1 MREFANAFMSPDSA
15 FGRVM
20 TKIGIIIAA
29 NLMFVLFSLPIVTI
43 GASYAGLYRVMF
55 KTLRSGGVTNPF
67 KQFWIGF
74 KTCFL
79 QATAVSLIYA
89 VLMVEGYFGLRICWQ
104 AGGMLSYFQYA
115 LYGVALLI
123 TLTLIYT
130 FPSIA
135 AFEGTIGNHIR
146 NAIYFAF
153 HKPWWILVNL
163 FFHIFP
169 LYLTYSDPHLM
180 PLYAFCWFFFGFGAI
195 TMLTARLLIKD
206 YNRFL
211 PLVDDFGDF
220 ILTEDG
226 KQIMPGSPEEK
237 ALYEE
242 GGDSF
247 GGSDMSEEEMIKEL
261 QKLDM

>member
-1 MREFANAFMSPDSA
+1 MHDFINSFMSNDST
-15 FGRVM
+15 FGKIM
-20 TKIGIIIAA
+20 TKVGIIIGA

-43 GASYAGLYRVMF
+43 GASYTALYRVMF
-55 KTLRSGGVTNPF
+55 KTMRSGGVTNPF

-74 KTCFL
+74 KTSFL
-79 QATAVSLIYA
+79 QSTVVWIIYVVFMAVC
-89 VLMVEGYFGLRICWQ
+89 YFGLRICWQ
-104 AGGMLSYFQYA
+104 AEGVMHYFQYA
-115 LYGVALLI
+115 IFAVMLI
-123 TLTLIYT
+123 LTLILIYT
-130 FPSIA
+130 FPSIS
-135 AFEGTIGNHIR
+135 AFEGKISNHIR

-153 HKPWWILVNL
+153 HKPWWIPVNL

-169 LYLTYSDPHLM
+169 LYLTYSDPQLM

-206 YNRFL
+206 YNKYL

-237 ALYEE
+237 ALREE

-247 GGSDMSEEEMIKEL
+247 GGHEMTDEEMIKEL
-261 QKLDM
+261 EKLDM

>member
-1 MREFANAFMSPDSA
+1 MHELINSLISNESP

-20 TKIGIIIAA
+20 TKIGIIIGA
-29 NLMFVLFSLPIVTI
+29 NLMFILFSLPVVTI
-43 GASYAGLYRVMF
+43 GASYAGLYRVML

-79 QATAVSLIYA
+79 QSTIVWVLYA
-89 VLMVEGYFGLRICWQ
+89 VFMVICYSGLRICWQ
-104 AGGMLSYFQYA
+104 AGGTIGMFQYA
-115 LYGVALLI
+115 LYGVMLI
-123 TLTLIYT
+123 LTLILIYT

-135 AFEGTIGNHIR
+135 AFDGKIPAHIR

-153 HKPWWILVNL
+153 HKPWWIPVNL
-163 FFHIFP
+163 FFHVFP
-169 LYLTYSDPHLM
+169 LYLTYSDPQTM

-211 PLVDDFGDF
+211 PLVDEYGDF

-226 KQIMPGSPEEK
+226 KKIMPGSPDEK
-237 ALYEE
+237 ALYEDGGE
-242 GGDSF
+242 GL
-247 GGSDMSEEEMIKEL
+247 GGSEMSEEEVLEEMR
-261 QKLDM
+261 KLGM

>member
-79 QATAVSLIYA
+79 QATAVWLIYA
-89 VLMVEGYFGLRICWQ
+89 VLMVAGYFGLRICWQ

-123 TLTLIYT
+123 TLILIYT

-247 GGSDMSEEEMIKEL
+247 GGSEMSEEEMIKEL

>member
-1 MREFANAFMSPDSA
+1 MRDFVNAFMSSEST
-15 FGRVM
+15 FGRLM
-20 TKIGIIIAA
+20 TKIGIIICA
-29 NLMFVLFSLPIVTI
+29 NLMFVLFSLPVITV

-79 QATAVSLIYA
+79 QSTIVWVVYA
-89 VLMVEGYFGLRICWQ
+89 VLMVAGYFGLKICWE
-104 AGGMLSYFQYA
+104 ADGIMNTFQYA
-115 LYGVALLI
+115 LYGAGLLI
-123 TLTLIYT
+123 TLILIYT

-135 AFEGTIGNHIR
+135 AFEGTIGAHIR

-153 HKPWWILVNL
+153 HKPWWIPVNL

-169 LYLTYSDPHLM
+169 LYLTYSDPQLM

-226 KQIMPGSPEEK
+226 EKIMPGSPEEK

-242 GGDSF
+242 GGEAF
-247 GGSDMSEEEMIKEL
+247 GGHDMSEDDMIKEL
-261 QKLDM
+261 EKLDM

>member
-1 MREFANAFMSPDSA
+1 MHELINSFISNESP

-20 TKIGIIIAA
+20 TKIGIIIGA
-29 NLMFVLFSLPIVTI
+29 NLMFILFSLPVVTI
-43 GASYAGLYRVMF
+43 GASYAGLYRVML

-74 KTCFL
+74 KTSFL
-79 QATAVSLIYA
+79 QSTAVWILYA
-89 VLMVEGYFGLRICWQ
+89 ALMAVCYFGLRICWQ
-104 AGGMLSYFQYA
+104 ADGMIRMFQYA
-115 LYGVALLI
+115 LYGVILL
-123 TLTLIYT
+123 LTIILIYT

-135 AFEGTIGNHIR
+135 AFEGRIPAHIR

-163 FFHIFP
+163 FFHVFP
-169 LYLTYSDPHLM
+169 LYLTYSDPQMM

-195 TMLTARLLIKD
+195 AMLTARLLIKD

-211 PLVDDFGDF
+211 PIVDDYGDF

-226 KQIMPGSPEEK
+226 EKIMPGSLEEK
-237 ALYEE
+237 AYYASE
-242 GGDSF
+242 GAST
-247 GGSDMSEEEMIKEL
+247 GGSEKTEEEILEEMR
-261 QKLDM
+261 KLGM

>member
-79 QATAVSLIYA
+79 QATAVWLIYA
-89 VLMVEGYFGLRICWQ
+89 VLMVAGYFGLRICWQ

-123 TLTLIYT
+123 TLILIYT

-242 GGDSF
+242 GGESF
-247 GGSDMSEEEMIKEL
+247 GASDMSEEEMIKEL

>member
-1 MREFANAFMSPDSA
+1 MGERINAIMGNDST
-15 FGRVM
+15 FGRLM
-20 TKIGIIIAA
+20 TKVGIIIGA
-29 NLMFVLFSLPIVTI
+29 NLMFVLFSLPVITI
-43 GASYAGLYRVMF
+43 GASYAGLYRVML

-79 QATAVSLIYA
+79 QSTVVWIVYA
-89 VLMVEGYFGLRICWQ
+89 ALMAAGYFGVRICLQ
-104 AGGMLSYFQYA
+104 AGGMMAYFQYA
-115 LYGVALLI
+115 LYGAALLL
-123 TLTLIYT
+123 TLVLIYT

-135 AFEGTIGNHIR
+135 AFEGSIGNHLR
-146 NAIYFAF
+146 NAVYFAF
-153 HKPWWILVNL
+153 HKPWWIPVNL

-169 LYLTYSDPHLM
+169 LYLTYSDPQLM

-206 YNRFL
+206 YNKYL

-237 ALYEE
+237 AYFAGE
-242 GGDSF
+242 GASAGAN
-247 GGSDMSEEEMIKEL
+247 DMTEEEILEEMK
-261 QKLDM
+261 KLDM